1 MSDVDCVAFLQWALP
16 RLDMRWAGFRKVRGQ
31 VCKRIKRRMRQ
42 LGLDEFSAYRER
54 LEAEPQEWL
63 ILDGLCHITIS
74 RFFRDRGVF
83 ETVRRLLLAE
93 IAGNAERHGREARC
107 WSAGCASGEEPYTVK
122 ILWDLDIARSFP
134 GVPLS
139 IVATDVDEFMLERA
153 RQGCFEPGSLHE
165 LPPHFVTRAF
175 DRIGDR
181 FCIRSRHR
189 EGVRFLLQDL
199 RSELPSG
206 LFDLV
211 LCRNVAFTYFALP
224 LQKQVCR
231 HILER
236 LRPGGYFAIGTHEHL
251 PEDLPQLMPI
261 DGPQQIFQFSGNAQ
275 TRLG

>member
-16 RLDMRWAGFRKVRGQ
+16 RLDMRWVGFRKVRGQ

-42 LGLDEFSAYRER
+42 LGLEEFSAYRER
-54 LEAEPQEWL
+54 LEAEPQEWR

-83 ETVRRLLLAE
+83 ETVQRLLLAE
-93 IAGNAERHGREARC
+93 VARNAERHGREARC

-122 ILWDLDIARSFP
+122 ILWDLDIACSFP
-134 GVPLS
+134 GAGLS
-139 IVATDVDEFMLERA
+139 IVATDVDETMLERA
-153 RQGCFEPGSLHE
+153 RQGCFEPASLHE
-165 LPPHFVTRAF
+165 LPPHFVTEAF
-175 DRIGDR
+175 DRIGDL
-181 FCIRSRHR
+181 FCVRPRHR

-224 LQKQVCR
+224 LQKQVLR
-231 HILER
+231 QILER
-236 LRPGGYFAIGTHEHL
+236 LRPGGYFAIGKHERL
-251 PEDLPQLMPI
+251 PEDLPQLVPI
-261 DGPQQIFQFSGNAQ
+261 DGTQQIFQFSGNAQ